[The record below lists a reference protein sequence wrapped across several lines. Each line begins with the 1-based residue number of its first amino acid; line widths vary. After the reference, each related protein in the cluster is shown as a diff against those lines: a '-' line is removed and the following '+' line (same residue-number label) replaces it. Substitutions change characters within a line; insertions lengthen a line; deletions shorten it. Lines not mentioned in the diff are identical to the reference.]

1 MVITNAQAEQR
12 RRALIDAAIAVMSEQ
27 GVSQS
32 RLVDIG
38 RRAGISPSQVL
49 YYFNSK
55 AELFI
60 EALRA
65 VEHEL
70 RDDFLAAIERLPSA
84 AERLEYLLQAA
95 APTGP
100 GDYRLLLWMD
110 AWELAPRNA
119 EVARQLQQLE
129 DDWTGLLSDLVHHGI
144 ARARVRMRGRPGLCP
159 EVLGAHRRPDD
170 PGRARLTTRRPRP
183 DARDLPRHRATRVV
197 MDDDAFSPSCLT
209 RPGGT
214 LSPASRWAPLV
225 TDRRRMVAHFTPRCH
240 PASAVDPAR
249 AAGI

>member
-1 MVITNAQAEQR
+1 MVITSAQAAER
-12 RRALIDAAIAVMSEQ
+12 RKALIDAAIAVMSDQ

-38 RRAGISPSQVL
+38 RRAGISSSQVL

-65 VEHEL
+65 VEQEL
-70 RDDFLAAIERLPSA
+70 RGDYLSAIQRLPKASD
-84 AERLEYLLQAA
+84 RLDYLLEVA

-110 AWELAPRNA
+110 AWELAPRNP

-129 DDWTGLLSDLVHHGI
+129 DDWTGLLSDLVDHGI
-144 ARARVRMRGRPGLCP
+144 ADGEFACDDLREFVLRYSALIDGLTIQVVLGSPHIDRARMLEMCRDT
-159 EVLGAHRRPDD
+159 ARRELS
-170 PGRARLTTRRPRP
+170 RTTRPP
-183 DARDLPRHRATRVV
+183 
-197 MDDDAFSPSCLT
+197 
-209 RPGGT
+209 
-214 LSPASRWAPLV
+214 SPAA
-225 TDRRRMVAHFTPRCH
+225 
-240 PASAVDPAR
+240 
-249 AAGI
+249 

>member
-1 MVITNAQAEQR
+1 MSVGAGVNPCTLGAEAMVITSAQAEER

-70 RDDFLAAIERLPSA
+70 RDDFLAATERLPRAS
-84 AERLEYLLQAA
+84 ERLEYLLEAA

-110 AWELAPRNA
+110 AWELAPRNP

-144 ARARVRMRGRPGLCP
+144 ARAEFKCEDVPAFVLRYSALIDGLTIQV
-159 EVLGAHRRPDD
+159 VLGSPHVDRAGMLEICRDTARRE
-170 PGRARLTTRRPRP
+170 LSWTT
-183 DARDLPRHRATRVV
+183 A
-197 MDDDAFSPSCLT
+197 PS
-209 RPGGT
+209 
-214 LSPASRWAPLV
+214 A
-225 TDRRRMVAHFTPRCH
+225 
-240 PASAVDPAR
+240 
-249 AAGI
+249 

>member
-1 MVITNAQAEQR
+1 MVITSAQAEER

-49 YYFNSK
+49 YYFGSK

-65 VEHEL
+65 GEHEL
-70 RDDFLAAIERLPSA
+70 RAEYLAAVERLPA
-84 AERLEYLLQAA
+84 AVDRLERLLELA

-129 DDWTGLLSDLVHHGI
+129 DDWTSLLSDVVDHGI
-144 ARARVRMRGRPGLCP
+144 ARGEFACEDVRQFVLRFSALIDGLTIQV
-159 EVLGAHRRPDD
+159 VLGSPHIDRDRMLEMCRDTARRE
-170 PGRARLTTRRPRP
+170 LSLPRP
-183 DARDLPRHRATRVV
+183 E
-197 MDDDAFSPSCLT
+197 
-209 RPGGT
+209 
-214 LSPASRWAPLV
+214 PL
-225 TDRRRMVAHFTPRCH
+225 R
-240 PASAVDPAR
+240 
-249 AAGI
+249 